1 MFGFDFLLQDRIQ
14 KIQQIN
20 EQFDLRNCSYVSFSG
35 GKDSAVL
42 SKLIDLALP
51 ANNIPRV
58 FCNTGIEYG
67 EVVKFVKKQQEKDN
81 RIVIIN
87 SGVNI
92 REMLEQNGYPFKSK
106 EHAHKLQL
114 LQQGSKCQSI
124 KSYFTESADGRT
136 RHNCPKMLMYQ
147 KDGFNKF
154 KVSDKCCTI
163 LKKQPMA
170 KWAKENKRPI
180 AIIGIRTAEG
190 GQRAQVKNC
199 LYYQR
204 DKLKKFSPLLVCDDD
219 FVEKFIEKYSV
230 ELCKLYY
237 APFNF
242 KRTGCKG
249 CPFNINLEKELTL
262 LGVYFP
268 AEKKQCEQIFAPVY
282 DEYRNLNY
290 RLHEKPAI
298 VDETF

>member
-1 MFGFDFLLQDRIQ
+1 MFDFDFLLSDRIQ
-14 KIQQIN
+14 KIRQIN
-20 EQFDLRNCSYVSFSG
+20 EQYDLRNCSYVSFSG
-35 GKDSAVL
+35 GKDSTVL

-51 ANNIPRV
+51 ANKIPRV
-58 FCNTGIEYG
+58 FCNTGIEYK
-67 EVVKFVKKQQEKDN
+67 EIVNFVKSQQEKDD

-92 REMLEQNGYPFKSK
+92 HEMLEQNGYPFKSK

-114 LQQGSKCQSI
+114 LQQGSKCQSV
-124 KSYFTESADGRT
+124 KSYFTESTDGVT

-147 KDGFNKF
+147 RNGFNKF

-163 LKKQPMA
+163 LKKRPMA
-170 KWAKENKRPI
+170 GWSKENGKPI
-180 AIIGIRTAEG
+180 AIIGIRSAEG

-204 DKLKKFSPLLVCDDD
+204 SKLKKFSPMLVCDDD
-219 FVEKFIEKYSV
+219 FVNQFIERYNV

-242 KRTGCKG
+242 QRTGCKG
-249 CPFNINLEKELTL
+249 CPFNIHLEKELAM
-262 LGVYFP
+262 LGLYFP
-268 AEKKQCEQIFAPVY
+268 AERKQCEQIFKPVY
-282 DEYRNLNY
+282 DEYRILNY
-290 RLHEKPAI
+290 RLHAGSPI
-298 VDETF
+298 LDETL